1 MAAPSTTEVL
11 LRDQLTLFRSEL
23 LAFEKQKS
31 HYESKLETYDK
42 ETRQDQK
49 ATESYQ
55 HSVASVHAK
64 LDEINKLIDA
74 RNVGIPQLE
83 AAIRQVAIDTALLVA
98 SQRAHPQH
106 VQPQVSVPNK
116 LPDLQR
122 TLFYGRS
129 DEKANDWINCFKAY
143 VAFYSL
149 NDWQAV
155 RGELL
160 VHMKGSAFAWFEDRV
175 FDSLDDFF
183 RQFRHEYGERL
194 VQDRLVKQLHA
205 MAPTTHLAE
214 YVRSFRA
221 TYKLLD
227 AAHRDLV
234 WIRFAFINGVPDHM
248 LADVSSSVLNA
259 KSVDAMFDCCADVG
273 HIKSGGSAVGDI
285 EMNAFPRAE
294 SKVTEKD
301 FKRKCKCYR
310 CTGFGHM
317 ANECPSQRVKSG
329 GVSSSSGQSGPGSLR
344 E

>member
-1 MAAPSTTEVL
+1 
-11 LRDQLTLFRSEL
+11 
-23 LAFEKQKS
+23 
-31 HYESKLETYDK
+31 
-42 ETRQDQK
+42 
-49 ATESYQ
+49 
-55 HSVASVHAK
+55 
-64 LDEINKLIDA
+64 
-74 RNVGIPQLE
+74 
-83 AAIRQVAIDTALLVA
+83 
-98 SQRAHPQH
+98 
-106 VQPQVSVPNK
+106 
-116 LPDLQR
+116 
-122 TLFYGRS
+122 
-129 DEKANDWINCFKAY
+129 
-143 VAFYSL
+143 
-149 NDWQAV
+149 
-155 RGELL
+155 
-160 VHMKGSAFAWFEDRV
+160 
-175 FDSLDDFF
+175 
-183 RQFRHEYGERL
+183 L

-285 EMNAFPRAE
+285 EMNALPKGSE
-294 SKVTEKD
+294 SRVTEKD